1 VLVNEFARSHTR
13 RYKPAAAMNKA
24 RFTLEQINAF
34 TREEFVRVIGPA
46 FEHSPWVAEVTWARR
61 PFADLD
67 DLHRALCDT
76 VALSGGRKHLGLIRA
91 HPDLAGRTAMAR
103 ALTAESAGE
112 QASAGLN
119 RVSEEELATF
129 TELNHAYLERF
140 GFPFVICAR
149 LNQKE
154 SILAAFRARLT
165 NSREQESRTALEE
178 IYKIARLRLEDLLEA
193 T

>member
-1 VLVNEFARSHTR
+1 MLVNQFARSHAR
-13 RYKPAAAMNKA
+13 RYKPAVAMNKA

-34 TREEFVRVIGPA
+34 TREEFVRVIGPV
-46 FEHSPWVAEVTWARR
+46 FENSPWIAEVTWERR
-61 PFADLD
+61 PFADFD

-76 VALSGGRKHLGLIRA
+76 VTFADGVKQMKLIRA

-103 ALTAESAGE
+103 ALTAESARE

-119 RVSEEELATF
+119 RVSDEEIATF

-149 LNQKE
+149 LNQKDG
-154 SILAAFRARLT
+154 ILAAFRARLM
-165 NSREQESRTALEE
+165 NSHEQEIRAALNE
-178 IYKIARLRLEDLLEA
+178 ICKIARLRLEDLVA